1 MKLMSDP
8 LNDALR
14 EATLAVLLG
23 STDISHGYVDQ
34 FGNQTM
40 GTITIGSAFIDR
52 IRSKA
57 FEGVFDDII
66 REAMSKV
73 DVNEV
78 ARRFEGLLAEQI
90 LIKLKE
96 TNTGYGR
103 REPNWIQQ
111 QTKDIAIEACTK
123 VVQADETLMD
133 ELRVKIGS
141 QVDRNNINIT
151 VQLSD
156 RENL

>member
-1 MKLMSDP
+1 MGDP

-23 STDISHGYVDQ
+23 STDIPHGYVDQ
-34 FGNQTM
+34 FGTHVQGM
-40 GTITIGSAFIDR
+40 VTINSAFVDR
-52 IRSKA
+52 IRSQA
-57 FEGVFDDII
+57 FEGKFDDII

-73 DVNEV
+73 DVDEV
-78 ARRFEGLLAEQI
+78 ASRFEGLLAEQI

-96 TNTGYGR
+96 THTGYAR

-123 VVQADETLMD
+123 AVQADEALMD

-156 RENL
+156 REKSS